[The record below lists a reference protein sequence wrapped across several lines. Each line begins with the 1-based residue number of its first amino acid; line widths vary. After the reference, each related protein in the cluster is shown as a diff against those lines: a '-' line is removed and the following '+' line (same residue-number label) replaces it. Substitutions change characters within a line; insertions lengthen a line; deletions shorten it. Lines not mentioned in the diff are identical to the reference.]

1 MTTTNLFQGMDP
13 DAKPSSKVLRPP
25 GGTSS
30 NIFGGYEDTP
40 PRAEPIAKGP
50 DVVAAGAPTP
60 LKPNGNQD
68 VVTDRDRLFGGGQ
81 CTDVKIKQAGNQKN
95 QGSLNPI
102 TGLPNYDTRYKNH
115 DFKSKSDTA
124 LPTTPERP
132 AKRRGHVNPKTGQ
145 SVNQNAPSPQ
155 PTAERSAKKRG
166 YYHPEGFN
174 PITGQ
179 PISTSEYKETN
190 GSEFNNNRGTYNPL
204 TGADLTEPKEQVS
217 VLPPREMKVP
227 HTSTRVRQPPGG
239 ASSGLW

>member
-60 LKPNGNQD
+60 LKPTGTQD

-81 CTDVKIKQAGNQKN
+81 CTDVKIKHGGNQKN
-95 QGSLNPI
+95 Q
-102 TGLPNYDTRYKNH
+102 
-115 DFKSKSDTA
+115 
-124 LPTTPERP
+124 
-132 AKRRGHVNPKTGQ
+132 
-145 SVNQNAPSPQ
+145 
-155 PTAERSAKKRG
+155 
-166 YYHPEGFN
+166 
-174 PITGQ
+174 
-179 PISTSEYKETN
+179 
-190 GSEFNNNRGTYNPL
+190 GTYNPL